1 MKKTLAVLL
10 AALMLL
16 ALVPAV
22 AEEAEA
28 PVVYVTIANGELV
41 AAQIEVELTDVDED
55 GALTIADA
63 LYLAHE
69 AAFEGGAE
77 AGFADAMGEYG
88 LMLTKLWGVENG
100 GSYGYYVN
108 NEAAMGLADPLEDG
122 DFVNAFVYTDTA
134 AFSDTY
140 AFFDEFDAL
149 AGEVTLTLY
158 AAGYDANWAPVTNP
172 VAGAVITVNGEKTE
186 AVTDEN
192 GKATLTVQAGDV
204 VSAVSDSQPLVP
216 PCCVILAVEDL
227 EDAA

>member
-22 AEEAEA
+22 AEEVEA

-192 GKATLTVQAGDV
+192 GQATLTVQAGDV
-204 VSAVSDSQPLVP
+204 VSAVSDSQTLVP

>member
-1 MKKTLAVLL
+1 M
-10 AALMLL
+10 
-16 ALVPAV
+16 
-22 AEEAEA
+22 
-28 PVVYVTIANGELV
+28 
-41 AAQIEVELTDVDED
+41 
-55 GALTIADA
+55 
-63 LYLAHE
+63 
-69 AAFEGGAE
+69 
-77 AGFADAMGEYG
+77 
-88 LMLTKLWGVENG
+88 ENG

-204 VSAVSDSQPLVP
+204 VSAVSDSQTLVP